1 VPQAEF
7 HTHNCNHVSMLD
19 TMRQAERRP
28 VALPAGWSVGGTQI
42 KIDAYFGGTAVGLGF
57 AGAGAAL
64 GADFFLTGFFTGA
77 VSSTTI
83 FAGG

>member
-1 VPQAEF
+1 MP
-7 HTHNCNHVSMLD
+7 
-19 TMRQAERRP
+19 
-28 VALPAGWSVGGTQI
+28 GGLVRGRTQM
-42 KIDAYFGGTAVGLGF
+42 KIDAYFGGAAVGLGF

-83 FAGG
+83 FAGGCDGVLA